1 MQEILDMEIVGESNM
16 KKGRKFIVFKKDNDG
31 QNPSQIAVIT
41 FDNNGIAHVVRR
53 IENFFENLEGK
64 MKELAFQKICP
75 TFDEELKEE
84 L

>member
-1 MQEILDMEIVGESNM
+1 M

-64 MKELAFQKICP
+64 MKELAF
-75 TFDEELKEE
+75 
-84 L
+84 